1 MRLKFL
7 AKTSIIDYM
16 NRRFKEA
23 RLLKGFKL
31 IDCAEKLGVGQ
42 PTLSAWERGSKNP
55 TLENL
60 EAIADLYNVSV
71 DYLLGRTA
79 PDMSDSKPIS
89 MDMLPVLHGR
99 PIWSNEFGWCVVDNI
114 NNCLW
119 SVNGKMSIDGTD
131 TLYLAPDS
139 FSQSPTP
146 SKPILRNELD
156 SFDEVL
162 VEPISTDQNLKR
174 QLRGYYRVKNNYV
187 ENSMGNRFFFDTYGF
202 QWLACEK

>member
-1 MRLKFL
+1 
-7 AKTSIIDYM
+7 M

-60 EAIADLYNVSV
+60 EAMADLYDVSV
-71 DYLLGRTA
+71 DYLLGR
-79 PDMSDSKPIS
+79 IS
-89 MDMLPVLHGR
+89 PNMANAKHISRDLLPALHGR
-99 PIWSNEFGWCVVDNI
+99 PVWSNDLGWCVVDNI

-119 SVNGKMSIDGTD
+119 SVNGKTPIIGTD
-131 TLYLAPDS
+131 TLYLAPDK
-139 FSQSPTP
+139 FTLSPTL
-146 SKPILRNELD
+146 SKPISRNDLH

-162 VEPISTDQNLKR
+162 VEPISNDQKLR
-174 QLRGYYRVKNNYV
+174 CQLRGYYRVRNDYV
-187 ENSMGNRFFFDTYGF
+187 ENSTGNRFFFNTYGF
-202 QWLACEK
+202 QWLAFENLIQ